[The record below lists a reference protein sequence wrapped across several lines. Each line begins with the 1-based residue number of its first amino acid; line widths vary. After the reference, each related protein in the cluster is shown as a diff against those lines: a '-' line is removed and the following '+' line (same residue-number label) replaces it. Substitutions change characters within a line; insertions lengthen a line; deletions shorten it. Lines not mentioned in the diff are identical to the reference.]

1 MDSLYVDDFDKY
13 DTVTLINNETVQV
26 NSKGEITERR
36 REFNITDE
44 EKYRIGK
51 IITFLNKN
59 YKPKNDQIHSLI
71 TETINKHDLKS
82 FDEKY
87 KNEYI
92 QFYDDLKS
100 QIKGCK
106 SIECLLLHI
115 ATCYGLYTNSLL
127 MNTIAIHSRVKHLVH
142 NKEWMDNYRLNNFLL
157 QLTTIVYHDYD
168 SYSDSF
174 IKSVYYDSESKTICE
189 EDMINKDEKITNPKT
204 LLTFL
209 GNKYRIFIETG
220 KENVE
225 TDEEALKILDKLV
238 LKYPYFTG
246 CAHGCDVFKYK
257 HLSPTIKDISEF
269 MKRYPK
275 TIVGYVLNTSTY
287 ASGNGRHWVALIFK
301 GSEVH
306 LFCSQGGDFSCF
318 DDPDLIKDINR
329 CCITTIN
336 SSVTIQTDNCNCGI
350 YAVLANL
357 ICVLYCSGNQ
367 KMSNKHLIE
376 HIGKDAKKLNKSGIF
391 KIKEKLCGYN
401 NDKYNNIIKD
411 LLEDV

>member
-13 DTVTLINNETVQV
+13 DTVTLINNEIIQV

-142 NKEWMDNYRLNNFLL
+142 DKEWMDNYRLNNFLL

-174 IKSVYYDSESKTICE
+174 IKSVYYDLESKTICE

-209 GNKYRIFIETG
+209 GNKYRIFMEIG

-301 GSEVH
+301 ESEVH

-318 DDPDLIKDINR
+318 DDPDLMKDINS

-376 HIGKDAKKLNKSGIF
+376 HIGKDARKLNKSGIF

>member
-1 MDSLYVDDFDKY
+1 
-13 DTVTLINNETVQV
+13 
-26 NSKGEITERR
+26 
-36 REFNITDE
+36 
-44 EKYRIGK
+44 
-51 IITFLNKN
+51 
-59 YKPKNDQIHSLI
+59 
-71 TETINKHDLKS
+71 
-82 FDEKY
+82 
-87 KNEYI
+87 
-92 QFYDDLKS
+92 
-100 QIKGCK
+100 
-106 SIECLLLHI
+106 
-115 ATCYGLYTNSLL
+115 
-127 MNTIAIHSRVKHLVH
+127 
-142 NKEWMDNYRLNNFLL
+142 
-157 QLTTIVYHDYD
+157 
-168 SYSDSF
+168 
-174 IKSVYYDSESKTICE
+174 
-189 EDMINKDEKITNPKT
+189 MINKDEKITNPKT
-204 LLTFL
+204 ILTFL
-209 GNKYRIFIETG
+209 GNKYRIFMEIG

-301 GSEVH
+301 ESEVH

-318 DDPDLIKDINR
+318 DDPDLVKDINS

-350 YAVLANL
+350 YAILANL

-376 HIGKDAKKLNKSGIF
+376 HIGKDARKLNKSGIF